1 VHNGRPD
8 FRIEIDDHS
17 LAVRLNVAP
26 RTRFYACIFFVATVV
41 LLVCALAFL
50 PGKHGRPSM
59 WHDLK
64 SSPAET
70 VSKVPWLDIHNKH
83 WDSRSYTLTDIV
95 DLRYQA
101 IARAKGSS
109 IYGLCFVAAGRAHRV
124 LPGLKPREADKILKA
139 LKALGADVPDDPTL
153 SRKLAEDICD

>member
-1 VHNGRPD
+1 
-8 FRIEIDDHS
+8 
-17 LAVRLNVAP
+17 
-26 RTRFYACIFFVATVV
+26 
-41 LLVCALAFL
+41 
-50 PGKHGRPSM
+50 M

-64 SSPAET
+64 SSPADSGDFIFPVTILLGSPLLMGLLTWRYLVSDYPSDEIFHCDGRTLT

-109 IYGLCFVAAGRAHRV
+109 IYGLCFVATGRAHRV